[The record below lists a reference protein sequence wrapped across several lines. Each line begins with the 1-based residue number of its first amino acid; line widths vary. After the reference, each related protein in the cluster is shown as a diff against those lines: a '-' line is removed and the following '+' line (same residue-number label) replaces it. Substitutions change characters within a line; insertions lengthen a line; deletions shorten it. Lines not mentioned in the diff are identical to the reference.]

1 MMSARRAVV
10 VEAIDKLK
18 VSEAD
23 ALLRYLE
30 NPVPSSL
37 LLIVGT
43 KLDGKR
49 KYAKALKKSGPVL
62 EFGTPNPISCLSGFK
77 VRPALKISTLITR
90 QPASLLSWLDT
101 SQTCCAPR

>member
-1 MMSARRAVV
+1 M

-49 KYAKALKKSGPVL
+49 KYAKVLKKSGPVL
-62 EFGTPNPISCLSGFK
+62 EFGTPKPY
-77 VRPALKISTLITR
+77 
-90 QPASLLSWLDT
+90 QDASVASRRGPH
-101 SQTCCAPR
+101 SKYRH